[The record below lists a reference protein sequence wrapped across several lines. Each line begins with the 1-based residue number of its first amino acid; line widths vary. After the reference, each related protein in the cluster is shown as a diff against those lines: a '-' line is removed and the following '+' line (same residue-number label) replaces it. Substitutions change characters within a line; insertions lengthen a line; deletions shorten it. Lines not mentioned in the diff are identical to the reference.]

1 MAADLSQASATR
13 KKGSV
18 RKEAAFFW
26 SAAARSYAAQRAGS
40 TGKRS
45 RRHGARFDRVHRQRD
60 RAERAGQ
67 RPEMR
72 RRHLGAVPR
81 DIHIARQTGPPLRVD
96 TGQPGRLTRTRKYGG
111 GGTGVEDR
119 G

>member
-26 SAAARSYAAQRAGS
+26 SAAAKSYAAQRAGS

-45 RRHGARFDRVHRQRD
+45 RRHGARFDRVPRQRD

-72 RRHLGAVPR
+72 RRHIGAVPR
-81 DIHIARQTGPPLRVD
+81 DIHIARKTGTQLPVEI
-96 TGQPGRLTRTRKYGG
+96 GREPCREQ
-111 GGTGVEDR
+111 GVQYV
-119 G
+119 